1 MLVRHWMTEQV
12 DFARPA
18 DDVASTRERLRA
30 RRVRQFP
37 VMDEGTLVGIVTDR
51 DLRGVTDG
59 ATHVGAVMTRNPV
72 TTTPGTLVEDA
83 AAILRMRKI
92 GALPVVEEGKL
103 VGIVSESDLLAAMVE
118 LCRLL
123 EPTTLIELDC
133 EEGAVPV
140 QRIRRLLESRGGRV
154 AWLAGS
160 PTGGGGQRVALRV
173 RMPLGRAPERI
184 LEEAGFPVLS
194 CITGRSAEAE
204 QESGAK
210 VT

>member
-12 DFARPA
+12 EFARPG
-18 DDVASTRERLRA
+18 DDVASTRERLRT

-37 VMDEGTLVGIVTDR
+37 VMDAGNLVGIVTDR
-51 DLRGVTDG
+51 DLRAVIDG
-59 ATHVGAVMTRNPV
+59 TTTIGAVMTPNPV
-72 TTTPGTLVEDA
+72 TTTPGALVEDA
-83 AAILRMRKI
+83 AAVLRARKI

-118 LCRLL
+118 LCRVL
-123 EPTTLIELDC
+123 EPTTLIEVDC
-133 EEGAVPV
+133 EEGAVPL
-140 QRIRRLLESRGGRV
+140 QRIRRVLETRGGRV
-154 AWLAGS
+154 AWLVGT
-160 PTGGGGQRVALRV
+160 PTGGRGQRVALRV

-194 CITGRSAEAE
+194 CITGRSAETD
-204 QESGAK
+204 QESGTT